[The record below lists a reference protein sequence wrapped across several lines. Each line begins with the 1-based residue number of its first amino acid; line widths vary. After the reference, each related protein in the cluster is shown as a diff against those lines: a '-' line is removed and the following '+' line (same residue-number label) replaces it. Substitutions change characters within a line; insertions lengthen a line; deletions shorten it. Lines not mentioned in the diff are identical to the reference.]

1 MCFSATASFSMAG
14 ILSLIGFQCLKNTKA
29 KSLVPLAAIPFIFA
43 IQQLMEGFVWRN
55 YPDIYPYANFFMFFA
70 HFWAFWIPFS
80 LWMIEPQQWPK
91 MWWRQPLKW
100 SRGILLVLMS
110 IGILFTI
117 NGLWSLVLPVP
128 TEIIGHSIAYTIPN
142 LSMALYENS
151 TLSFLV
157 SILYRLCVIG
167 SCFVSSIIQIRM
179 FGILLF
185 LSERIA
191 YWFWAK
197 TFVSIWCF
205 FAAGLSMCVWYVI
218 KNYRQK

>member
-14 ILSLIGFQCLKNTKA
+14 ILSLIGYQCLKSTKA
-29 KSLVPLAAIPFIFA
+29 KNLIPLAAIPFIFA
-43 IQQLMEGFVWRN
+43 MQQLMEGLVWRN
-55 YPDIYPYANFFMFFA
+55 YPDVYPYANLFMFFA

-80 LWMIEPQQWPK
+80 LWKIEQ
-91 MWWRQPLKW
+91 LKW
-100 SRGILLVLMS
+100 SRAILLVLMGVGS
-110 IGILFTI
+110 LFI
-117 NGLWSLVLPVP
+117 MNGLWSLVLPVP
-128 TEIIGHSIAYTIPN
+128 TEIIGHSIAYTIPSPSN
-142 LSMALYENS
+142 HIFDYAL
-151 TLSFLV
+151 LI

-167 SCFVSSIIQIRM
+167 SCLVSSIPYIRI

-205 FAAGLSMCVWYVI
+205 FAAILSMCVWYVV